1 MKGLWELIKGE
12 PVAFAEVIRTG
23 LLLLI
28 VFGVTITEQQ
38 LAATMVFIGTAL
50 MFFTRRA
57 VTPNTK
63 VDTVVTVERT
73 GTGDGTSKP

>member
-1 MKGLWELIKGE
+1 MWEKIKSE
-12 PVAFAEVIRTG
+12 PVAFAELIRTG
-23 LLLLI
+23 LLLAI

-38 LAATMVFIGTAL
+38 LAAVMVFIGAAITL
-50 MFFTRRA
+50 FTRQA

-73 GTGDGTSKP
+73 GTDPGAGGR